1 MTWKCL
7 LVDDEPPALK
17 ILEQYIA
24 MADQLEIVGSCNN
37 AFQAM
42 ELLKKNNIDIIFLD
56 IQMPKLTGTSFL
68 KTLTH
73 KPQVIFTTAY
83 KEFASDAFDLDA
95 IDYLVKPFSV
105 ERFLKAVNK
114 ITQLNTTP
122 AEKEKSVNTPDV
134 SFLYFRSERKMIKVF
149 LDDILYVESIKDY
162 IKIYRVSD
170 KPLLVKQSISTI
182 EAMLPQHLFTR
193 VHRSFIV
200 SVVKVTAFT
209 SQDIEIGNIEIPI
222 GRLYSTG
229 LKGIFSIDRS

>member
-24 MADQLEIVGSCNN
+24 MTDQLEIVGSCNN

-114 ITQLNTTP
+114 ITQVNTSP
-122 AEKEKSVNTPDV
+122 VEKERSVITPDV

-209 SQDIEIGNIEIPI
+209 SQDVEIGNIEIPI

-229 LKGIFSIDRS
+229 LKGIFSVDKS